1 MQLQQYIK
9 ELLYRHECVT
19 VPNFGAFLT
28 RTTNV
33 LIQPDS
39 GLFSPPR
46 KEVSFNH
53 LLKSNDGI
61 LAQYMAQKDNVSYE
75 QALRKIEKEVIIW
88 KQRLQTQHLTFA
100 GIGEIRLNPQK
111 KISFSPFGAINFD
124 LNSYG
129 LSNFIRKSIFSPPIV
144 TEKPKPFPIM
154 ENENKDDL
162 MFTPAETENNR
173 SPIMR
178 YAIIG
183 VIGISLIG
191 GGYFFGN
198 QYIADEK
205 AKATEMAQKKIKS
218 NVQKATF
225 DLGTLSQV
233 DLTLEANPEVIEN
246 APLAKTY
253 YSVIAGSYRSI
264 ENAEMKLAQLQSEG
278 FDAAFTEVN
287 PEGLHRVAY
296 GRFDSKREALNLH
309 NYIRYALKEAAW
321 YLEEQ

>member
-1 MQLQQYIK
+1 
-9 ELLYRHECVT
+9 
-19 VPNFGAFLT
+19 
-28 RTTNV
+28 
-33 LIQPDS
+33 
-39 GLFSPPR
+39 
-46 KEVSFNH
+46 VSFNQ
-53 LLKSNDGI
+53 LLNSNDGI
-61 LAQYMAQKDNVSYE
+61 LAQYIAQKENVTYE
-75 QALRKIEKEVIIW
+75 QALRKIEKEVIVL
-88 KQRLQTQHLTFA
+88 KQRLHTQHLTFS
-100 GIGEIRLNPQK
+100 GIGEMRLSPQK
-111 KISFSPFGAINFD
+111 KINFSPFGAINFD

-129 LSNFIRKSIFSPPIV
+129 LSNFIRKSIYSPSIV

-162 MFTPAETENNR
+162 MFTPAENENKS
-173 SPIMR
+173 SPKIR

-191 GGYFFGN
+191 AGFYFGN

-225 DLGTLSQV
+225 NLGNLSEV
-233 DLTLEANPEVIEN
+233 ELTLEANPEVIED
-246 APLAKTY
+246 APLAQTY

-264 ENAEMKLAQLQSEG
+264 ENAEKKLAQLKSEG

-287 PEGLHRVAY
+287 PEGLHRVAF

-309 NYIRYALKEAAW
+309 NYIRFALKEDAW